1 MLERE
6 WSRSPGAG
14 KPVGSNPSED
24 VTRLLGAMAKGD
36 RGAVDQLLPLVYGEL
51 RALAA
56 RAMNGQA
63 AGHTLQAT
71 ALVHEAYLR
80 LMQPRDGA
88 WEGRAHFLRVAAKAM
103 RCVLIDHAR
112 ARGAGKRGGG
122 RRGVPLE
129 ESAVVAAEPS
139 ADVLAIDEAL
149 GRLAALDA
157 PKAEIVELRFFGGL
171 GVDETARVVGASPA
185 TVKRQWRLAKAW
197 LHRELGGGDGAS
209 QGGGGR
215 EP

>member
-1 MLERE
+1 MG
-6 WSRSPGAG
+6 PKA
-14 KPVGSNPSED
+14 SED

-80 LMQPRDGA
+80 LMQPADAA
-88 WEGRAHFLRVAAKAM
+88 WQDRAHFLRVAAKAM

-122 RRGVPLE
+122 RRGVPLDE
-129 ESAVVAAEPS
+129 GAALGAEPS

-149 GRLAALDA
+149 GRLTVLDA
-157 PKAEIVELRFFGGL
+157 AKAEIVELRFFGGL
-171 GVDETARVVGASPA
+171 GVEEAARVVGVSPA
-185 TVKRQWRLAKAW
+185 TVKREWRLARAW
-197 LHRELGGGDGAS
+197 LHRELGGGDGGAPH
-209 QGGGGR
+209 GGGH

>member
-1 MLERE
+1 M
-6 WSRSPGAG
+6 
-14 KPVGSNPSED
+14 PSED

-80 LMQPRDGA
+80 LMPPRDAA
-88 WEGRAHFLRVAAKAM
+88 WQDRAHFLRVAAKAM

-122 RRGVPLE
+122 RRGVPLDE
-129 ESAVVAAEPS
+129 GAALGAESS
-139 ADVLAIDEAL
+139 TDVLAIDEAL
-149 GRLAALDA
+149 GRLAAFDA
-157 PKAEIVELRFFGGL
+157 AKAEIVELRFFGGL
-171 GVDETARVVGASPA
+171 GVEEAARVAGVSPA
-185 TVKRQWRLAKAW
+185 TVKREWRLARAW
-197 LHRELGGGDGAS
+197 LHRELGGGDGGPPH
-209 QGGGGR
+209 GGGH